1 MDNGA
6 SSYRRFL
13 SGDDNSMVELVT
25 LYSDSLM
32 LYLNSYVNDI
42 HIAEDLMQEAF
53 IRLAVKK
60 PKYNEKKG
68 SFKTWFYTISRN
80 IAIDYLRKTTNK
92 KSISLD
98 DCPELESA
106 SDTEEKLLINER
118 NKELYITLKS
128 IKAEYR
134 QVLYLVF
141 FEEFDNNE
149 IAKIFRKNKRQIENL
164 LYNAKKAL
172 KSELERRGF
181 EYEKL

>member
-1 MDNGA
+1 
-6 SSYRRFL
+6 
-13 SGDDNSMVELVT
+13 
-25 LYSDSLM
+25 
-32 LYLNSYVNDI
+32 
-42 HIAEDLMQEAF
+42 
-53 IRLAVKK
+53 
-60 PKYNEKKG
+60 
-68 SFKTWFYTISRN
+68 
-80 IAIDYLRKTTNK
+80 
-92 KSISLD
+92 
-98 DCPELESA
+98 
-106 SDTEEKLLINER
+106 KLLINER